1 MYTNYSEFIY
11 PFKNMDIFFPQW
23 CTVTERFNFANH
35 TTILLWVT
43 AISMATL
50 HENKC
55 TSIAQH
61 DH

>member
-1 MYTNYSEFIY
+1 
-11 PFKNMDIFFPQW
+11 MDIFFPQW

-50 HENKC
+50 HESKC